1 VKVTRAAPQVVKPL
15 EDAGVK
21 PAAAKAPEA
30 QTVEAAKSFRGLAF
44 TPKNEAPHAPA
55 DLYGTHASKERTAQP
70 KGYPQRA
77 AVPDAKVSWDVP
89 VEGYAPAAYTAP
101 AVIANDVTKKPNGW
115 ADPESTTLAAALHP
129 LTRGAG
135 PVKLAVS
142 AQLRDSQTGQP
153 MTVPLNPNGRTGLE
167 GRGLLGRWGA
177 NFAADAMLTRVN
189 KQGELELFVIR
200 RGDTGEWALPGGM
213 AEHGEEAA
221 QTAARELE
229 EEAGVRLDL
238 SSARVVYSG
247 HVDDP
252 RNTDN
257 AWMETTVEHK
267 HLPADVAATMHF
279 KAGDDATDSKWLA
292 VTKENI
298 ASLYASHGAFV
309 KDALHGWSEPGLE
322 RQIAAALG

>member
-1 VKVTRAAPQVVKPL
+1 VKVSRAAPQPVKPL
-15 EDAGVK
+15 DEVAVK
-21 PAAAKAPEA
+21 PAAVKAAEA
-30 QTVEAAKSFRGLAF
+30 QAVEAARSFNALAF
-44 TPKNEAPHAPA
+44 TPKNEVPHVGA
-55 DLYGTHASKERTAQP
+55 DLYGTQAAKERTAQP

-77 AVPDAKVSWDVP
+77 KVPDAKVSWDVP
-89 VEGYAPAAYTAP
+89 FEGYAPAAYTAP
-101 AVIANDVTKKPNGW
+101 AVIANDVTKKANGW

-135 PVKLAVS
+135 PVKLATS
-142 AQLRDSQTGQP
+142 AQLRDSETGEP
-153 MTVPLNPNGRTGLE
+153 MTVPLNPSGRTGIE

-189 KQGELELFVIR
+189 QQGELELFVIR

-213 AEHGEEAA
+213 AEHGEDAA

-238 SSARVVYSG
+238 SAARVVYSG

-267 HLPADVAATMHF
+267 HLPAAVAATMHF
-279 KAGDDATDSKWLA
+279 KAGDDATDSRWLV

-309 KDALHGWSEPGLE
+309 KDALRGFAEPGLE
-322 RQIAAALG
+322 KQIAAALG